1 MAGAERQGGFFEFKP
16 MYISPIPIPP
26 ASDADKARLTQ
37 LAEACA
43 QATQSKDNSTLH
55 TLEAEI
61 NTIVYRLFALNEEEI
76 ALIESSLNP

>member
-1 MAGAERQGGFFEFKP
+1 MNNL
-16 MYISPIPIPP
+16 PIPP
-26 ASDADKARLTQ
+26 VSDADKARLTQ

-43 QATQSKDNSTLH
+43 QATQRKDNATLH

-61 NTIVYRLFALNEEEI
+61 NSIVYRLFALTEAEI

>member
-1 MAGAERQGGFFEFKP
+1 MN
-16 MYISPIPIPP
+16 SLPIPP
-26 ASDADKARLTQ
+26 VSDADKARLTQ

-43 QATQSKDNSTLH
+43 QATQRKDNATLH

-61 NTIVYRLFALNEEEI
+61 NSIVYRLFALTEAEI